1 MHVAIAGSS
10 GLIGTALV
18 AQLRQAGHDV
28 LRLVRGRSRGPDE
41 RAWDPSA
48 ATMDAGALDGV
59 DAVVNLCGSAMAA
72 RRWSGEFKQAIRD
85 SRIAPTEVLATA
97 VAEHQ
102 VPVLVNASGVG
113 YYGDTADRAVDETA
127 PVGAG
132 FLAGVC
138 RDWEAATATA
148 ERGGARVVRLR
159 TGLVISP
166 SGGLMGQLKPLFA
179 AGLGG
184 RLGTGT
190 QYMPWISLADEV
202 GAIRFAL
209 EHEEL
214 SGPVNLS
221 GPDPVTNE
229 EFTRAVGEAM
239 HRPTLLVVPGFALR
253 LVRGAELVDQMVLTG
268 QRAVPAVLSRHRY
281 PFQHP
286 TLPAALGA
294 ALNG

>member
-113 YYGDTADRAVDETA
+113 YYGDTGDRAVDETA

-159 TGLVISP
+159 TGLVISS

>member
-1 MHVAIAGSS
+1 MRVAIAGSS
-10 GLIGTALV
+10 GLVGTALV
-18 AQLRQAGHDV
+18 GLLRQRGHEV
-28 LRLVRGRSRGPDE
+28 LRLVRGRPRGPDE

-48 ATMDAGALDGV
+48 ATMDAGTLDGI
-59 DAVVNLCGSAMAA
+59 DAVVNLCGSAMAD

-85 SRIAPTEVLATA
+85 SRIGPTEVLAAA
-97 VAEHQ
+97 VAEHR

-113 YYGDTADRAVDETA
+113 YYGDTGNLEVDETA
-127 PVGAG
+127 PAGAG
-132 FLAGVC
+132 FLAEVC
-138 RDWEAATATA
+138 RDWEAATVAA
-148 ERGGARVVRLR
+148 ERAGARVVRVR

-184 RLGTGT
+184 RLGTGA
-190 QYMPWISLADEV
+190 QYMPWISLDDEV
-202 GAIRFAL
+202 GAICFAL
-209 EHEEL
+209 EHDEL

-229 EFTRAVGEAM
+229 EFTKAVGEAM

-281 PFQHP
+281 PFQHS
-286 TLPAALGA
+286 TLSAALGA
-294 ALNG
+294 ALE